1 MTVPIWPT
9 ELGQWMKAPDFS
21 AAPADGRIRQ
31 PMEVGPAMLRR
42 RVSAAAAPV
51 SGTLRCDQNQVARLL
66 RFWNEETVGGTL
78 PFMFP
83 DQLFDGA
90 ILLTETGEALLT
102 EEDENILIEGWWL
115 VQFASEG
122 PPPFRPILRS
132 TAFAANIQLTVL
144 P

>member
-9 ELGQWMKAPDFS
+9 ELNQWMMAPDFS
-21 AAPADGRIRQ
+21 AAPGDSRIKQ
-31 PMEVGPAMLRR
+31 PMETGPAMLRR
-42 RVSAAAAPV
+42 RVSAASAQV
-51 SGTLRCDQNQVARLL
+51 SGSLHCDQNQVARLL

-90 ILLTETGEALLT
+90 ILLTEAGEALLT
-102 EEDENILIEGWWL
+102 EEDENILLEGWWL
-115 VQFASEG
+115 VTFASDG
-122 PPPFRPILRS
+122 PPAFRPVRRS
-132 TAFAANIQLTVL
+132 TAHVASIQLAVL

>member
-9 ELGQWMKAPDFS
+9 ELNQWMMAPDFS
-21 AAPADGRIRQ
+21 AAPGDARLKS
-31 PMEVGPAMLRR
+31 PMDVGPAKMRR
-42 RVSAAAAPV
+42 RVSAASAPV
-51 SGTLRCDQNQVARLL
+51 SGSLRCDQNQVARLL
-66 RFWNEETVGGTL
+66 RFWHEDTVGGTL

-90 ILLTETGEALLT
+90 MLLTEAGEPLLT
-102 EEDENILIEGWWL
+102 EADEQILIEGWWL

-122 PPPFRPILRS
+122 PPVTRPIRRS
-132 TAFAANIQLTVL
+132 TAHIANIQLSVL